1 MKKLLC
7 LLLSLTLVGCTS
19 SKGKSR
25 ERAQKK
31 NSVVVLN
38 EEGKKVIDSSS
49 KQETVNV
56 KADAFGN
63 KRLSSSSSIRS
74 LKNAKNEHQ
83 HENASSIFPGMDSIF
98 NPNLSK
104 DSLKNHEKNL
114 PFINISLNKKNIQ
127 NFRNNF
133 SFVNKSHKKN
143 FLNGNGYF
151 SEKIKDND
159 MVKIKGSINGNYH

>member
-1 MKKLLC
+1 M
-7 LLLSLTLVGCTS
+7 
-19 SKGKSR
+19 
-25 ERAQKK
+25 
-31 NSVVVLN
+31 
-38 EEGKKVIDSSS
+38 
-49 KQETVNV
+49 
-56 KADAFGN
+56 DAFGN

-104 DSLKNHEKNL
+104 DSLKNHV
-114 PFINISLNKKNIQ
+114 
-127 NFRNNF
+127 

-151 SEKIKDND
+151 SERIKDNE
-159 MVKIKGSINGNYH
+159 IKGISKGSLNN